1 MFAVDFAQVGDNIQK
16 QMDMKGFTEQG
27 LADELGISK
36 QVMDKII
43 KGNKAINM
51 RELAMI
57 AFVMGT
63 TADTLLMIG
72 GEQLSADSFRFMEN
86 VTDERLLHKIN
97 LIRLVIDEIHML
109 EELLELRELKP
120 DDLGIG
126 QESGNAFLSNENGTA
141 LSAEYAAVNG
151 SAR

>member
-63 TADTLLMIG
+63 TADTLLTIG
-72 GEQLSADSFRFMEN
+72 GERLSADNLCFMED
-86 VTDERLLHKIN
+86 VTDERLLQKIN
-97 LIRLVIDEIHML
+97 LIRLAIDEIHML
-109 EELLELRELKP
+109 EEVLELRELKP
-120 DDLGIG
+120 DDLGIRK
-126 QESGNAFLSNENGTA
+126 ESGTTFLSDENRTA
-141 LSAEYAAVNG
+141 KYKKRKNKFC
-151 SAR
+151 